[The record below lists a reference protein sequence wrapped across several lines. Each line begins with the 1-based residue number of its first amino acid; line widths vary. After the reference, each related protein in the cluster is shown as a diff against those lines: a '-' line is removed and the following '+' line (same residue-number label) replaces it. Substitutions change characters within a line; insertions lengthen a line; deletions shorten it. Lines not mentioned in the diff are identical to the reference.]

1 MRAEAERVYQA
12 GGLAAVAGGEDETS
26 TSALTVDQ
34 IVSRSTDPTSE
45 QSLSALIIRNKD
57 QAMERLR
64 AGREAIST
72 RRAQQQ
78 KRDES
83 SKWLAFAQGMLAPTQ
98 TGGFGET
105 LGTTAGLM
113 RQEQEIARGHEG
125 EYIQEEMLLADREA
139 EIQDDYIDQLQAQA
153 RIEKT
158 SNLGEYSRP
167 RPIGVA
173 QLVPHPEDPNRL
185 ARIQQVWRPEM
196 EVPQMDDQGQ
206 PILDENGQPVITIG
220 GTEYQYIDAV
230 GPDGSIPFAVSPLD
244 IERAQQ
250 LELVRGLG
258 ADQADRINN
267 DIMSGRDAWPVIQ
280 KYEMTMDLMREV
292 ERSGMGTGGWVALL
306 QGVAEWWG
314 VDTEGV
320 TRLGELR
327 NRLGQAV
334 LEGLQHFPGQIS
346 EGERK
351 YMESLETGLSKPL
364 GVNMALIEEGLRI
377 QRARY
382 RRGVR
387 AAREIGSNLDLRAMG
402 IDPDA
407 PPGTAPA
414 GSTPGAR
421 QEVPGSTRALAVHVI
436 PGSEPPP
443 AGTWVILPNG
453 DRRKYPGRPSE
464 ATPPGE
470 LMLTQAPATPGG

>member
-1 MRAEAERVYQA
+1 MRAEVERAFQD
-12 GGLAAVAGGEDETS
+12 GGMVNEIIE
-26 TSALTVDQ
+26 
-34 IVSRSTDPTSE
+34 RSTNPEPGENLT
-45 QSLSALIIRNKD
+45 QMIIKNRD
-57 QAMERLR
+57 DAMARLR
-64 AGREAIST
+64 AGREAIAQ
-72 RRAQQQ
+72 RRSQQQ
-78 KRDES
+78 ERDES

-105 LGTTAGLM
+105 LGATAGLM
-113 RQEQEIARGHEG
+113 RQEQEVARGHES
-125 EYIQEEMLLADREA
+125 ERLQEEMLLAEQ
-139 EIQDDYIDQLQAQA
+139 EQGIQDDYIDQLQAQA

-158 SNLGEYSRP
+158 SNLGEFSRP

-173 QLVPHPEDPNRL
+173 QLVPHPEDPSKL
-185 ARIQQVWRPEM
+185 ARVQQVWRPDL
-196 EVPQMDDQGQ
+196 EVPQTDDDGQ
-206 PILDENGQPVITIG
+206 PILDENGEPVITLG
-220 GTEYQYIDAV
+220 GTQYQYVDEV

-280 KYEMTMDLMREV
+280 KYEMTMELMREV

-314 VDTEGV
+314 VDTAGV

-351 YMESLETGLSKPL
+351 YMEALETGLSKPL

-377 QRARY
+377 QRQRY
-382 RRGVR
+382 RRGVT

-402 IDPDA
+402 IDPNA

-414 GSTPGAR
+414 GSPQGPR

-453 DRRKYPGRPSE
+453 DRRKYPGRSAE
-464 ATPPGE
+464 ETPPGE
-470 LMLTQAPATPGG
+470 LMLTEAPATPGG